1 MKRPEWPQPD
11 CSGQRIPSE
20 NKNYDRHRITSSSAH
35 PFCLAYL
42 PARGSSPRKR
52 GRHATSRCRP
62 AQDLGGSGRYSDR
75 YVHPAQQL
83 ALGLCADSVFPSRGL
98 GAGTPSLGAAGRGC
112 GLFSSLI
119 YGVLAVPLERLLRE
133 SGVKTVAI
141 AHGLDALWAFP
152 PYQWT
157 LERAF
162 TRLDAV
168 VAVSA
173 ATGQACLDRGLDSAK
188 LHIIP
193 NGIDLERFGSHPRPR
208 RDQVFLGGRSLPS
221 EAFLLC
227 SVGRQVRRKGFP
239 WFVDFASASRQRSDG
254 LLSEK
259 QAFIYRESPRRSSTP
274 NRRLLNPTAA
284 VDLCQ
289 SRLSG
294 MTATIWIAPYPSY
307 GRGKNKAIGRGI
319 RLRKVRAAQVASEH
333 GPSVSE

>member
-1 MKRPEWPQPD
+1 MIATESHRPLRILFVSHTFPPEDRPLA
-11 CSGQRIPSE
+11 SVGGMQRVAVDLHKTLE
-20 NKNYDRHRITSSSAH
+20 DRDDIQIDTCVLRSSWRWAYVRT
-35 PFCLAYL
+35 PFFL
-42 PARGSSPRKR
+42 
-52 GRHATSRCRP
+52 
-62 AQDLGGSGRYSDR
+62 
-75 YVHPAQQL
+75 VE
-83 ALGLCADSVFPSRGL
+83 ALGQVRQALEQRAVDVV
-98 GAGTPSLGAAGRGC
+98 
-112 GLFSSLI
+112 LFSSLI
-119 YGVLAVPLERLLRE
+119 CGVLAVPLERLLRD

-141 AHGLDALWAFP
+141 AHGLDALWSFP

-173 ATGQACLDRGLDSAK
+173 ATGQACLDRGLDPAK

-193 NGIDLERFGSHPRPR
+193 NGIDLKRFGNHPRPR
-208 RDQVFLGGRSLPS
+208 RDQVFWGGRSLPS